1 MLWNFILALFFRTN
15 RKAWSRYELI
25 FDIFSDT
32 NFTAHMPAFLDHLKF
47 LNVIISIEFFPT
59 KRTLDYLLTVSVIRV
74 DNILLLHLF
83 FHLIFSHTKFLWLFH
98 SPHFLLSHS
107 HSHSL
112 FLISHLW
119 LLVFIHFRLLNFHFL
134 TLHFRI
140 EEGIFEGAIN
150 LGADNFYLLLL
161 LVWEKITIV
170 FFNMIDITIDLLF
183 QRFWPKAKI
192 IIILLWLFDFLNN
205 LLKIISGKSKLL
217 IKKLNKKTITLI

>member
-1 MLWNFILALFFRTN
+1 MLWNPILALFFRTD
-15 RKAWSRYELI
+15 RKAWGRYELI

-32 NFTAHMPAFLDHLKF
+32 NFTAHMPAFLNHLKF

-59 KRTLDYLLTVSVIRV
+59 ERTLDYLLTVSVIRV
-74 DNILLLHLF
+74 NYILLLHLF
-83 FHLIFSHTKFLWLFH
+83 FHLIFSHTIFLLLFY

-112 FLISHLW
+112 FLISHFW
-119 LLVFIHFRLLNFHFL
+119 LLVFIHFWLLDFHLL

-140 EEGIFEGAIN
+140 EKGIFEGVIN

-161 LVWEKITIV
+161 LIWKKITIV

-183 QRFWPKAKI
+183 QWFWTKPKI
-192 IIILLWLFDFLNN
+192 IIILLWLFNFLNN
-205 LLKIISGKSKLL
+205 LLEIISGKSKLL
-217 IKKLNKKTITLI
+217 I